1 MIQRFATGVVALTLC
16 AATSALVS
24 GNAHADCM
32 DDAAAYHQLSALLL
46 RTIARHESGMRAN
59 AVNRNTNGTEDIGL
73 MQINSVHLPRLAR
86 YGITRAKLFEP
97 CVSAYVGA
105 WILRDCLDRVGATWA
120 GVGCY
125 NAGAHDKRMRYAN
138 RIYQTLLSTQPK

>member
-1 MIQRFATGVVALTLC
+1 MIRRLAAGVAALTLC
-16 AATSALVS
+16 TAASVLAS
-24 GNAHADCM
+24 GNAYADCL
-32 DDAAAYHQLSALLL
+32 DDAAAYHRLSPVLL

-59 AVNRNTNGTEDIGL
+59 AINRNTNGTEDIGL

-86 YGITRAKLFEP
+86 YGITRDKLFDP

>member
-1 MIQRFATGVVALTLC
+1 MTRRAANATVSIALFAGLVVLTGDVRADC
-16 AATSALVS
+16 IHAAAT
-24 GNAHADCM
+24 
-32 DDAAAYHQLSALLL
+32 YHRLSPVLL
-46 RTIARHESGMRAN
+46 RAIAQHESGMRPY

-73 MQINSVHLPRLAR
+73 MQINSVHLPRLAT
-86 YGITRAKLFEP
+86 YGITRAKLFDP

-125 NAGAHDKRMRYAN
+125 NASAAEKRIRYAN
-138 RIYQTLLSTQPK
+138 RIYQTLLRTQPQ

>member
-1 MIQRFATGVVALTLC
+1 MIRRLAAGVAAFTLC
-16 AATSALVS
+16 AAASAFVS
-24 GNAHADCM
+24 GKARADCL
-32 DDAAAYHQLSALLL
+32 DDAAAYHQLSPVLL
-46 RTIARHESGMRAN
+46 RAIARHESGMRADQ
-59 AVNRNTNGTEDIGL
+59 VNRNTNGTEDIGL

-105 WILRDCLDRVGATWA
+105 WILRECLDRVGATWA

-125 NAGAHDKRMRYAN
+125 NAGAPDKRIRYAN
-138 RIYQTLLSTQPK
+138 RIYQSLLSTQPK